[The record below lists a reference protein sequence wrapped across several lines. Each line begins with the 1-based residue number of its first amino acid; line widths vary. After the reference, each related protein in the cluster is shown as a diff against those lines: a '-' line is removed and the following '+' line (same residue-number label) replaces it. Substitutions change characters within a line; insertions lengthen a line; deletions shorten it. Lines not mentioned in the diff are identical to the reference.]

1 MSEVDIPSHFTMKGL
16 AIALGG
22 TFILTA
28 MIFTLPD
35 IIGLEL
41 TVAMMATLSV
51 LMGMYVILITEIIHR
66 TSLALLGALIIIIVL
81 FSVGVIEP
89 HDTVDFV
96 IGAIDFNTIG
106 LLLGMMLIVGILGET
121 GIFQYIGIKA
131 AKASGGNIWKLLILL
146 CVITAV
152 GSAFLDNVTM
162 VLLMVPVTL
171 SVAKILNI
179 KPVFLILAEIFAS
192 NIGGA
197 ATLIGDPPNIMIGS
211 AANISFVE
219 FAWHMT
225 PEIIITLL
233 FSFLLFKIMFKK
245 DLKQKAENLD
255 KLQQLNERDEI
266 KDMMLFKKSA
276 IVLGAVILMFMLH
289 GMLHLEVSVIALG
302 GAAVLLVVTGI
313 QPFKALHHVEWP
325 TLLFFSGLFVIV
337 HGVEASG
344 ALEVLA
350 HQAVSL
356 TQGNLGAS
364 IFTIVFT
371 SAFASAFVDNIP
383 FTATMIPIIENI
395 SADPVFVNTLSQFD
409 FNPLWYALAFGAD
422 LGGNGTL
429 IGASA
434 NLVAVAVAEKFGVR
448 IMFREFLVKG
458 MPIMIATTVVASVAF
473 YIRLLYFT

>member
-22 TFILTA
+22 TFALTA

-41 TVAMMATLSV
+41 TFAMMATLSV
-51 LMGMYVILITEIIHR
+51 LMGMYVILLTEIIHR
-66 TSLALLGALIIIIVL
+66 TSLALIGALIIIIVL
-81 FSVGVIEP
+81 FSVGVLEP

-96 IGAIDFNTIG
+96 IGSIDFNTIG

-146 CVITAV
+146 SVITAV

-162 VLLMVPVTL
+162 VLLMVPVTI

-192 NIGGA
+192 NIVGA
-197 ATLIGDPPNIMIGS
+197 TTLIGDPPNIMIGS

-245 DLKQKAENLD
+245 DLKQKPENLEMLQ
-255 KLQQLNERDEI
+255 KLNARDEI

-276 IVLGAVILMFMLH
+276 IILSGVIIMFMLH
-289 GMLHLEVSVIALG
+289 GMLHLEVAVIALG

-313 QPFKALHHVEWP
+313 QPFKALHHVE
-325 TLLFFSGLFVIV
+325 
-337 HGVEASG
+337 
-344 ALEVLA
+344 
-350 HQAVSL
+350 
-356 TQGNLGAS
+356 
-364 IFTIVFT
+364 
-371 SAFASAFVDNIP
+371 
-383 FTATMIPIIENI
+383 
-395 SADPVFVNTLSQFD
+395 
-409 FNPLWYALAFGAD
+409 
-422 LGGNGTL
+422 
-429 IGASA
+429 
-434 NLVAVAVAEKFGVR
+434 
-448 IMFREFLVKG
+448 
-458 MPIMIATTVVASVAF
+458 
-473 YIRLLYFT
+473 